1 MRAFDSEAEFINA
14 DVRREDDVR
23 ARVDD
28 TVARFGRL
36 DVAVNN
42 AGTEGQVGPITE
54 QAAESSA
61 ATFGTSV
68 LGVIPSMKHEVR
80 VMQGQGSDGII
91 NISST
96 YGHEAAAGAS
106 IYVGSKHAV
115 EGVAKPVAT
124 RAGPV
129 VAAGGFD
136 RDGAMATVKSGDAD
150 LLAFGR
156 YFTSNPDLPYRLKYN
171 LHAPCAPYSGAATKG
186 LPQSSKP

>member
-1 MRAFDSEAEFINA
+1 VDSPASDA
-14 DVRREDDVR
+14 
-23 ARVDD
+23 
-28 TVARFGRL
+28 
-36 DVAVNN
+36 
-42 AGTEGQVGPITE
+42 P
-54 QAAESSA
+54 
-61 ATFGTSV
+61 
-68 LGVIPSMKHEVR
+68 P
-80 VMQGQGSDGII
+80 GQGSDGII

-150 LLAFGR
+150 RSLLHVESRSTVPPEVQPARSVRSVFWGGDER
-156 YFTSNPDLPYRLKYN
+156 
-171 LHAPCAPYSGAATKG
+171 APTIIQTVRS
-186 LPQSSKP
+186 